1 MSTLN
6 EIAMNHANMLNR
18 LAQESIV
25 LEQRQPLVVGGFE
38 VSSLESPHPLPL
50 PFLLDVA
57 DRGVELIGA
66 TA

>member
-6 EIAMNHANMLNR
+6 EIAMNHAKMVNR
-18 LAQESIV
+18 LAQESIT

-38 VSSLESPHPLPL
+38 VSSLESPQPLPL
-50 PFLLDVA
+50 PFLIDVP
-57 DRGVELIGA
+57 DRSVELIGA

>member
-6 EIAMNHANMLNR
+6 EIAMNHAKMLNR
-18 LAQESIV
+18 LAQESIA

-38 VSSLESPHPLPL
+38 VSSLDSTHPLPL
-50 PFLLDVA
+50 PFLLEVA